1 MVWNHPKETS
11 ICISYG
17 RMFQLCTSLLT
28 PGAVGVRKLGEEQ
41 QSEEDGRQSQF
52 GKQAGAFYIAWD
64 LNFHPFRNSLTL
76 WITFGQPP
84 PDPFR
89 AFLLGGGEVW
99 MERGNTER
107 DVNECATVL
116 PMCPFLNIYI
126 YIVDFHG
133 YSCLTSTISHSAKRC
148 NIWKVMIKGDVWY
161 HSVSKSTQAQTLGGP
176 PGTPP
181 NRKERTQTKQ
191 DQMGTGEWSFLRQW
205 FWCCRQPRLS

>member
-126 YIVDFHG
+126 YSGFPWLFVFNIHDKPFSKEVQHLKGNDQRR
-133 YSCLTSTISHSAKRC
+133 CL
-148 NIWKVMIKGDVWY
+148 VPFGV
-161 HSVSKSTQAQTLGGP
+161 
-176 PGTPP
+176 
-181 NRKERTQTKQ
+181 
-191 DQMGTGEWSFLRQW
+191 
-205 FWCCRQPRLS
+205 